1 MKQNGLS
8 GKFLLLLAAVSIQAL
23 FSCKNNHSVQEQIQ
37 VEKFKIEFGTV
48 SGCGWASLPIAS
60 VDGKDI
66 DPEQSENPD
75 IVFIMVEKGKK
86 VNFRAD
92 ILPINYVDRWEGVDK
107 ITGTE
112 KETAE
117 LTVTKDTK
125 VIMYIEAREYKLT
138 FGADG
143 EGGKLEAMVNGTP
156 LTSPATVKGGEQ
168 IIFIATP
175 EAGYKVESWTGDEVQ
190 ITENTEN
197 KKASISVT
205 KNLEVKVKFKKE

>member
-1 MKQNGLS
+1 M
-8 GKFLLLLAAVSIQAL
+8 
-23 FSCKNNHSVQEQIQ
+23 
-37 VEKFKIEFGTV
+37 
-48 SGCGWASLPIAS
+48 PIAS
-60 VDGKDI
+60 VDGNEI
-66 DPEQSENPD
+66 EPTRSENPD

-86 VNFRAD
+86 VNFKAD
-92 ILPINYVDRWEGVDK
+92 ILPINYVDNWEGVDK

-125 VIMYIEAREYKLT
+125 VIMYVKAREYKLT

-143 EGGKLEAMVNGTP
+143 AGGKLEAKVNDTP
-156 LTSPATVKGGEQ
+156 LTSPATVKGGDQ
-168 IIFIATP
+168 IIFTAIP
-175 EAGYKVESWTGDEVQ
+175 EAGYKVDSWTGDEVR